1 MPRVGKKHF
10 SYSEKGK
17 KAAKK
22 YAKRV
27 GKKVKYKRKKY

>member
-1 MPRVGKKHF
+1 MPRVGTKHF
-10 SYSEKGK
+10 PYTKTGA

-27 GKKVKYKRKKY
+27 GKKVVSKKR